1 MQKVFLRTEFNY
13 DRQAV
18 SDETGLEC
26 RDPSRAQ
33 QNMKDECD
41 INTIVKRFN
50 LTGEIPSGF
59 EMPQYKDFEG
69 VGDYHTALNAVIKA
83 DEAFMELPATI
94 RARFDHDP
102 AKLIDFLADE
112 KNRTEAITLGLVEN
126 VSLDFSPKAK
136 NEEPTSDSEAAEGGQ
151 PT

>member
-1 MQKVFLRTEFNY
+1 MEKVFIRSAYNY
-13 DRQAV
+13 DRQVV

-50 LTGEIPSGF
+50 LTGELPSNF
-59 EMPQYKDFEG
+59 EMPQYADFTE
-69 VGDYHTALNAVIKA
+69 VVDYHSALNAVIKA
-83 DEAFMELPATI
+83 DEAFMELPAQM

-102 AKLIDFLADE
+102 AKLMEFLSKE
-112 KNRTEAITLGLVEN
+112 ENRSEAISLGLIPDQK
-126 VSLDFSPKAK
+126 LDFSAEPK
-136 NEEPTSDSEAAEGGQ
+136 NEQTTSASEASGTGQ
-151 PT
+151 TT